1 MKLKTLLEAKEMA
14 REIGFHDVKYVG
26 KWKGHD
32 VIEPIFT
39 DNETHFIGFPQYILY
54 KNGVLRWTKGYKESL
69 DIMDA
74 VSDAR
79 S

>member
-1 MKLKTLLEAKEMA
+1 MKQKILFKAKKMA
-14 REIGFHDVKYVG
+14 REVGFHDVKYVG
-26 KWKGHD
+26 KWKGYD

-39 DNETHFIGFPQYILY
+39 DNETHCIGFPQYILC
-54 KNGVLRWTKGYKESL
+54 KDGVLRWAKDYEESL

-74 VSDAR
+74 INDAR